1 MQKEIIANYYSV
13 QSWEQGPSTV
23 GYFEE
28 KHGRTRDLA
37 YGGGG
42 VTISVRERAKK
53 MCATPRRR
61 CAPPLNPLL
70 KKKYID

>member
-28 KHGRTRDLA
+28 KHGRTRDLV

-53 MCATPRRR
+53 NVC
-61 CAPPLNPLL
+61 NP
-70 KKKYID
+70 